1 MKKLSFTVRS
11 AKCEEFSAKFPRETS
26 KVGGFY
32 TIWPMH
38 HRSIL
43 AKNLFAFN
51 QASSSTF
58 PAAENTALKK
68 EMRERRRKNKHKQKS
83 HKRGTASETNHEAEQ
98 EENRIEKE
106 IKKKAA
112 QRTREK
118 KIFP

>member
-68 EMRERRRKNKHKQKS
+68 EMRERRKNKHKQKS